1 MHHPTVKGSY
11 KLTNKSTVG
20 FQQGILQK
28 LIRVISELQKGN
40 RKHAKSDVAVSF
52 GGLMINNRNLTFA
65 EALQNK

>member
-11 KLTNKSTVG
+11 KLTNKSAVG

-28 LIRVISELQKGN
+28 LRVISELQKGN